1 MFDFLNIIFVIRFS
15 ILKKCLKD
23 IVYLNIYVFF
33 MCTKCHSET
42 NNYFFS
48 KKLLAFKRRRKKNK
62 KKLFVYC
69 TLHNGFIQFP
79 SVIFYLMLHVL
90 FNYHIHTIH
99 QRSLI
104 LMRP

>member
-1 MFDFLNIIFVIRFS
+1 MFFLCAPNAILKQIIIFFQKNCQLS
-15 ILKKCLKD
+15 KEEGKK
-23 IVYLNIYVFF
+23 I
-33 MCTKCHSET
+33 
-42 NNYFFS
+42 
-48 KKLLAFKRRRKKNK
+48 K

>member
-1 MFDFLNIIFVIRFS
+1 MVSF
-15 ILKKCLKD
+15 KK
-23 IVYLNIYVFF
+23 
-33 MCTKCHSET
+33 
-42 NNYFFS
+42 
-48 KKLLAFKRRRKKNK
+48 KKKKKKK

-90 FNYHIHTIH
+90 FNYHVHTIH

-104 LMRP
+104 LTIKYVNSIMFKFNSDTVDGWNDNHKLWKLKFTINYYYIFKT